1 MWKNAVQ
8 PLWKASAKTD
18 VYSEERILLAMLRDI
33 TLLFL
38 IILGLA
44 LLSFKKDQPKDPI
57 SGAWKLEDP
66 ALDQII
72 TFTDQYCVVTAYH
85 KEQKTFL
92 YTWGGPY
99 IITGNKIS
107 ITLQFHT
114 ANPQAVGTRTEC
126 TFTTKRN
133 FLETEWTSSSQTW
146 KKLDPGEGPLAGVWR
161 ISGRK
166 QGETISNLPL
176 GVRRT
181 LKTLTGTR
189 FQWTAINI
197 ETKEFFGT
205 GGGTYSFENG
215 VYTENIEFF
224 SRDSSRVGATLQFE
238 GKIVEGKWHHSGKSS
253 KGEPIYE
260 IWEKLASN

>member
-1 MWKNAVQ
+1 
-8 PLWKASAKTD
+8 
-18 VYSEERILLAMLRDI
+18 MLRDI

-44 LLSFKKDQPKDPI
+44 LLSFKKDQPKDPLT
-57 SGAWKLEDP
+57 GAWKLEDP
-66 ALDQII
+66 DTDQTIC
-72 TFTDQYCVVTAYH
+72 FTDQYCVVTAYN
-85 KEQKTFL
+85 KTEKKFL

-99 IITGNKIS
+99 SLAGNKILVK
-107 ITLQFHT
+107 LQFHT
-114 ANPQAVGTRTEC
+114 ANPQKVGTSSEIS
-126 TFTTKRN
+126 FTLKRN
-133 FLETEWTSSSQTW
+133 FLETDLDGLSQTW
-146 KKLDPGEGPLAGVWR
+146 KKLDPGEGPLSGVWR

-166 QGETISNLPL
+166 QGETISSLPL

-197 ETKEFFGT
+197 ETREFFGT
-205 GGGTYSFENG
+205 GGGTYTFENG
-215 VYTENIEFF
+215 VYTESIDFF

-260 IWEKLASN
+260 IWEKLANN